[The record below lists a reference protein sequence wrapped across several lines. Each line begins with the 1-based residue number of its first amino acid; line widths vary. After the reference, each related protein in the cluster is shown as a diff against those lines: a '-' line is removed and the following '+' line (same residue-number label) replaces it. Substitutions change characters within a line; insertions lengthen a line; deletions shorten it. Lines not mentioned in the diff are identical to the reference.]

1 MLLCTISPSFQY
13 TIQVIVAKQEKATI
27 ISDEHQRCTATFTV
41 RFHSSVIFASTSQT
55 AASLRKFVKDQQ
67 ATAWE
72 VSKCMKI
79 QAALKLPS
87 WVKLSQVAFWCDST
101 ISSLLLS
108 TSSSRCLSFQPGPRS
123 GHTVATVHQKRHGRK
138 LAAWKVVGFHD
149 LDDLGLYCD
158 THTTLILYLYYA
170 IQKCHCKSRT
180 WRTEIRGSKLAIV
193 FHIVALYP
201 TWSLMVVLCECLGA

>member
-1 MLLCTISPSFQY
+1 MSIVQWQLASLNWLLPRDHHSKACVTLLCTISPSFQY

-108 TSSSRCLSFQPGPRS
+108 TSSSRCLSFSTWPTEWPHS
-123 GHTVATVHQKRHGRK
+123 GHGASKTTWSEAGGVESC
-138 LAAWKVVGFHD
+138 GFPW
-149 LDDLGLYCD
+149 LGWLGAILRYTYY
-158 THTTLILYLYYA
+158 THTISIL
-170 IQKCHCKSRT
+170 CH
-180 WRTEIRGSKLAIV
+180 TEV
-193 FHIVALYP
+193 
-201 TWSLMVVLCECLGA
+201 SLQIKNLKNWDPRQ